1 MLFFSTFYVDK
12 HGAAGY
18 AAAFLL
24 DFPGI
29 YPYRMECGIILAVFR
44 RGR

>member
-1 MLFFSTFYVDK
+1 MLLKTCSNVDK